1 MTLVRRALLV
11 SALLAYAAFQRTLAS
26 TQSPSVSTDSPAYV
40 AGELVTATGRDFV
53 PGEIVTLQVT
63 HVDGTAESGMGHEPT
78 TVIVGSD
85 GNFQFTWTPN
95 AADIAGPQ
103 LLVTLSGNASA
114 DVAPATFARIARVS
128 SDKGDYQ
135 PGDTAVITG
144 FGFAPNEPVQLQVVH
159 ANGQTDG
166 NGHQPF
172 YATAD
177 ASGAIVTTW
186 FVDPDDSVGSRFI
199 ITAIGVTSSVTGTT
213 SFWDAGSISLT
224 ALGTPYTQNFDTLAS
239 TGTSS
244 TVPNGWDFVETGT
257 NTNTTYTA
265 GTGSSN
271 AGDTYSFGATDNS
284 ERAFGTLLSGSLVSR
299 VGAQFTNNTGTAITS
314 VAISF
319 TGEMWRLG
327 QNTAG
332 RAADRLDFQLSTDAT
347 SLTTGTWT
355 NYDGLDFSSPV
366 VTGTVG
372 ALVGNNVPNRTAIAF
387 TITGLNIPVGS
398 TFWIRWLDSDLTP
411 GADDGLAVDD
421 FSLTPFVTPVV
432 TITAPAASAFETG
445 PDSGTFRISRTGST
459 ANALDVTYTV
469 GGTAGSGD
477 YTPALSGTA
486 TIPAGQPSVDVT
498 ITPVDDGLVEDSETV
513 VLTLVD
519 TVDYDLGA
527 STTATVKIGDDAPTV
542 VSTVPA
548 NGASNVAVDQNI
560 TVTFSEAVNVTG
572 SWFSVL
578 CSTSGAHTAMVTGGP
593 TTFMIN
599 PDVDFAS
606 GESCTLTVVASAV
619 TDQDGHDPPDNM
631 TVNFTAGFAAVV
643 LVPIHNIQ
651 GAAHTSPLNNQT
663 VTTVPSIVTALRTA
677 GSTRGFYIQ
686 DLNPDASDAT
696 SEGVFVFTG
705 GSSNPASMVTEGDIV
720 RVGGRVSEFRPAG
733 DSLTITELVAP
744 LSISKLSSGNA
755 LPAPIV
761 IGAGGRTPPAMIEDD
776 ASGDVETSGVFDP
789 ASDGIDFYESLEGM
803 LVRVNDVVAVGPTS
817 DFGSNREIPIVVD
830 SGVNAS
836 VRTTRGGIV
845 IRPNDFNPERII
857 LNDWI
862 AGGPTLP
869 TVNVDASYP
878 GATTG
883 VMDYSF
889 GNFKLQV
896 ISLPLLSAGSLQPE
910 MTTTARADQLAV
922 ATFNVENLA
931 PTDPPAKFARLA
943 GLIVNNLK
951 APDVLAIEEIQ
962 DNNGTT
968 NNGTVSATTTWSLL
982 IGAIQVGGGPTYDY
996 RQIDPVDGQDGGAPG
1011 GNIRQGFLFRTDRGL
1026 SFVDRPGAGSTTA
1039 NAVVG
1044 SGVGT
1049 QLLYSPGRIEPTN
1062 AAFTA
1067 SRKPLAAEFVFRGR
1081 HLFLVANHFNSK
1093 GGDNPLFGRVQPP
1106 ARISEAQRHQQA
1118 QITHDFINAIVSA
1131 DPNADVIVMGDLNDF
1146 EFSDTVSI
1154 LKGTPGILEDLID
1167 TLPASERYSYV
1178 FEGNSQTL
1186 DHILVSTPLFNAH
1199 QFDYDVVHVNAEFA
1213 DQASDHDPQVARITI
1228 FDVSEFFQPVD
1239 NLPTLN
1245 VVNAGRAIPVKF
1257 SLGSNEGLN
1266 IFAAGYP
1273 RSEEIPCDSSVLV
1286 AGIEETVTVGAS
1298 SLSFD
1303 ATTRRYNYVWK
1314 TDKAWT
1320 GTCRQLVVKF
1330 IEGTTQRAN
1339 FRFGN

>member
-1 MTLVRRALLV
+1 M
-11 SALLAYAAFQRTLAS
+11 
-26 TQSPSVSTDSPAYV
+26 STDSPAYV

-53 PGEIVTLQVT
+53 PGESVTLQVT
-63 HVDGTAESGMGHEPT
+63 HADGTAEPGMGHEPT
-78 TVIVGSD
+78 TAVVGSD
-85 GNFQFTWTPN
+85 GSFQFTWTPN
-95 AADIAGPQ
+95 GADIAGPQ
-103 LLVTLSGNASA
+103 LLATVSGNASG
-114 DVAPATFARIARVS
+114 DVAPATFARIATVS

-186 FVDPDDSVGSRFI
+186 FVDPDDSVGSRFV

-224 ALGTPYTQNFDTLAS
+224 TLGTPYTQNFDTLAS
-239 TGTSS
+239 AGTSS
-244 TVPNGWDFVETGT
+244 TMPNGWDFVETGT
-257 NTNTTYTA
+257 NANTTYTA

-271 AGDTYSFGATDNS
+271 AGDTYSFGALSNT
-284 ERAFGTLLSGSLVSR
+284 ERALGTLLSGSLVSR
-299 VGAQFTNNTGTAITS
+299 IGAQFTNNTGSVITAL
-314 VAISF
+314 AIAY

-332 RAADRLDFQLSTDAT
+332 RAPDRLDFQFSTDAT
-347 SLTTGTWT
+347 SVNTGTWT
-355 NYDGLDFSSPV
+355 DVNALDFSSPV
-366 VTGTVG
+366 VAGTVG
-372 ALVGNNVPNRTAIAF
+372 ALVGNNDPNRTALAF
-387 TITGLNIPVGS
+387 TITGVRIPVGGA
-398 TFWIRWLDSDLTP
+398 FWIRWVDFDLAP
-411 GADDGLAVDD
+411 GADDGLAIDD
-421 FSLTPFVTPVV
+421 FSLTPFVIPVV
-432 TITAPAASAFETG
+432 TITAPDASAFETG
-445 PDSGTFRISRTGST
+445 PDSGTFRIARTGST

-469 GGTAGSGD
+469 GGTASNAD

-527 STTATVKIGDDAPTV
+527 STTATVRIGDDAPTV
-542 VSTVPA
+542 ASTVPA

-572 SWFSVL
+572 SWFSVV
-578 CSTSGAHTAMVTGGP
+578 CSTSGAHTAVVTGGP
-593 TTFMIN
+593 TAFVIN

-606 GESCTLTVVASAV
+606 GESCTLTVIASAV

-631 TVNFTAGFAAVV
+631 TVNFTAGFTAVV

-651 GAAHTSPLNNQT
+651 GASHMSPLNGQT
-663 VTTVPSIVTALRTA
+663 LTTVPSIVTALRTA

-686 DLNPDASDAT
+686 DLSPDASDAT

-705 GSSNPASMVTEGDIV
+705 GSSNPASMVTVGDIV
-720 RVGGRVSEFRPAG
+720 RVGGRVSEFRPAS

-761 IGAGGRTPPAMIEDD
+761 IGAGGRTPPAMVIEDD
-776 ASGDVETSGVFDP
+776 ASGDAETSGVFDP
-789 ASDGIDFYESLEGM
+789 VFDGIDFYESLEGM

-830 SGVNAS
+830 GGVNAS

-869 TVNVDASYP
+869 AVNVGASYP

-910 MTTTARADQLAV
+910 TTTTARADQLAV

-968 NNGTVSATTTWSLL
+968 NNGTVSATTTWSML
-982 IGAIQVGGGPTYDY
+982 IAAIQVAGGPTYDY

-1026 SFVDRPGAGSTTA
+1026 SFVDRPGGGSTIA

-1044 SGVGT
+1044 AGVGT

-1062 AAFTA
+1062 AAFNA
-1067 SRKPLAAEFVFRGR
+1067 SRKPLAGEFVFRGR

-1093 GGDNPLFGRVQPP
+1093 GGDNPLFGRFQPTV
-1106 ARISEAQRHQQA
+1106 RISEAQRHQQA

-1186 DHILVSTPLFNAH
+1186 DHILFSTPLFNAH
-1199 QFDYDVVHVNAEFA
+1199 QFDYDVVHVNSEFA

-1228 FDVSEFFQPVD
+1228 FDISEFFQPVD

-1257 SLGSNEGLN
+1257 SLGGDEGLN

-1286 AGIEETVTVGAS
+1286 AGIEETVTAGAS

-1303 ATTRRYNYVWK
+1303 ASTGRYNYIWK
-1314 TDKAWT
+1314 TDKAWA

-1330 IEGTTQRAN
+1330 IEGTSQRAN
-1339 FRFGN
+1339 FKFGK